1 MEGEWMAV
9 RRRPRTKFYFVL
21 GAAVVLIAVILVLLL
36 GTPRTVAVEWSGAE
50 FDNSYDMLIVR
61 DEVVYEAK
69 NYGKTKYIAVEG
81 QPVNV
86 GDPIVEVYEWGY
98 NDETLSKLLDLQ
110 KKIMK
115 YQIEVIRAGVID
127 DKLND
132 INNRIDAKAEE
143 IQQATFD
150 KNFSVLLTLERDME
164 ALLDE
169 RMAYLREN
177 TMPDEQLG
185 DYYTQ
190 ESELLTLFATWR
202 SKLSANES
210 GIVSFYFDG
219 CEALMNKQ
227 NIGGFTREALEEV
240 LEGKT
245 VEIPEKDK
253 AYAPLYRV
261 ASGNEWYVVL
271 LSDKRI
277 PEMYQGNGFSII
289 FEDYLDKQYTGLVY
303 NVSEL
308 DQKAGFVYTIIIQDN
323 IGPLLGERRVSA
335 RLYGVQEGLSIPKSC
350 VKTVDKFDY
359 VETPDGEY
367 VPVLVVADKGDTVLV
382 KTYEGE
388 ATLEIGQLIKR

>member
-1 MEGEWMAV
+1 MAV

-21 GAAVVLIAVILVLLL
+21 GATAVVIAVILVLLL
-36 GTPRTVAVEWSGAE
+36 GSPHTVAVEWSSAE

-69 NYGKTKYIAVEG
+69 NYGKTNYIAVEG
-81 QPVNV
+81 QSVNV

-98 NDETLSKLLDLQ
+98 NDETLSKLLELQ
-110 KKIMK
+110 KTIMQ
-115 YQIEVIRAGVID
+115 YQTEVVRTGVID
-127 DKLND
+127 ETLND
-132 INNRIDAKAEE
+132 INSRIDAKATQ
-143 IQQATFD
+143 IQQAIFD
-150 KNFSVLLTLERDME
+150 NNSSVLLSLERDME

-190 ESELLTLFATWR
+190 ESELLTRFAKWR
-202 SKLSANES
+202 SELNANES

-227 NIGGFTREALEEV
+227 NIGSFTREALEEV

-245 VEIPEKDK
+245 VEIPQKDK

-261 ASGNEWYVVL
+261 SNGNEWYVVL
-271 LSDKRI
+271 LSDKKI
-277 PEMYQGNGFSII
+277 PEMHLGNSFSII
-289 FEDYLDKQYTGLVY
+289 FEDYLDTQYTGLVY
-303 NVSEL
+303 DVSEL
-308 DQKAGFVYTIIIQDN
+308 DQNAGYVYTIIIQDN

-335 RLYGVQEGLSIPKSC
+335 RLYGMQESLSIPKSC
-350 VKTVDKFDY
+350 VKTVDKVDY
-359 VETPDGEY
+359 VETAEGEY
-367 VPVLVVADKGDTVLV
+367 VPVLVIADKGDTVLV
-382 KTYEGE
+382 QTYEGE
-388 ATLEIGQLIKR
+388 ATLEIGQLIRR

>member
-1 MEGEWMAV
+1 MAV

-21 GAAVVLIAVILVLLL
+21 GATVAVIAVILVLLL
-36 GTPRTVAVEWSGAE
+36 GSPHTVAVEWSSAE
-50 FDNSYDMLIVR
+50 FDNSYDMLIMR

-69 NYGKTKYIAVEG
+69 NYGKTNYIAVEG
-81 QPVNV
+81 QSVSI

-98 NDETLSKLLDLQ
+98 NDETLSKLLELQ
-110 KKIMK
+110 KTIMQ
-115 YQIEVIRAGVID
+115 YQTEVVRAGVID
-127 DKLND
+127 ETLND
-132 INNRIDAKAEE
+132 INSRIDAKATE
-143 IQQATFD
+143 IQQAIFD
-150 KNFSVLLTLERDME
+150 NNSSVLLSLERDME

-190 ESELLTLFATWR
+190 ESELLTRFAKWR
-202 SKLSANES
+202 SELNANES

-227 NIGGFTREALEEV
+227 NIGNFTREALEEV

-261 ASGNEWYVVL
+261 ANGNEWYVVL
-271 LSDKRI
+271 LSDKKI
-277 PEMYQGNGFSII
+277 PEMHLGNSFSII
-289 FEDYLDKQYTGLVY
+289 FEDYLDTQYTGLVY
-303 NVSEL
+303 DVSEL
-308 DQKAGFVYTIIIQDN
+308 DQNAGYVYTIIIQDN

-335 RLYGVQEGLSIPKSC
+335 RLYGMQESLSIPKSC
-350 VKTVDKFDY
+350 VKTVDKVDY
-359 VETPDGEY
+359 VETAEGEY
-367 VPVLVVADKGDTVLV
+367 VPVLVIADKGDTVLV
-382 KTYEGE
+382 QTYEGG
-388 ATLEIGQLIKR
+388 AALEIGQLIKR